1 MSEVM
6 IGLFS
11 SALAAVITNPVEILR
26 TKMVITEEEAKY
38 TYTNSNRKNLREIL
52 KNLIAGGGLKNLQA
66 GLMPAL
72 SYYTVTNGVRLGFY
86 SSMEARGF
94 LTQNE
99 NDHLSLAKSVAVATG
114 GGIIGGFA
122 ANPLFVLKT
131 HSQILAGEEPG
142 EKHPVLK
149 SIKSIYKHKGILGFY
164 HGYWQAIPIIV
175 SGSVSQLVSF
185 SYVKDWLIRGGYS
198 KPDSFSVTTL
208 SAIASSVVTM
218 VVTNPVDNAL
228 IKLHHQERRGLR
240 GYRDSFRTIFEVD
253 GFRGFYNGGI
263 LNFLRILPHNLIILI
278 VWDMLRTRH
287 QEQKKSEE

>member
-1 MSEVM
+1 M

-26 TKMVITEEEAKY
+26 TKMVIVEEEAKY

-72 SYYTVTNGVRLGFY
+72 SYYTLTNGVRLGFY

-99 NDHLSLAKSVAVATG
+99 NDHLSFARSVAVASG
-114 GGIIGGFA
+114 GGLIGGFA

-131 HSQILAGEEPG
+131 HSQLLAGEDPG
-142 EKHPVLK
+142 EKHPVLR
-149 SIKSIYKHKGILGFY
+149 SIKSIYKHKGLLGFY
-164 HGYWQAIPIIV
+164 HGYLQAMPIIV
-175 SGSVSQLVSF
+175 SGSVAQLVSF
-185 SYVKDWLIRGGYS
+185 TYVKDWLIRS
-198 KPDSFSVTTL
+198 DRFEPDTFSVTAL
-208 SAIASSVVTM
+208 SALVSSLVTM
-218 VVTNPVDNAL
+218 VITNPVENSL

-240 GYRDSFRTIFEVD
+240 GYRDSFRTIYEVD
-253 GFRGFYNGGI
+253 GFRGFYSGGL
-263 LNFLRILPHNLIILI
+263 LNLLRILPHNLIILI
-278 VWDMLRTRH
+278 VWDMLRTKH
-287 QEQKKSEE
+287 QDQKKSEE